1 MTTKTLISWLMI
13 ICPIGM
19 IVVFAGVEPAIMGEA
34 DESLPTQDRILS
46 TLNAFSDKELAGNV
60 INLVGLL
67 FMIGWLSALAILGKT
82 LNENGAALGSV
93 ASLVFTAVL
102 AILAV
107 SLGLSLGAIDLLAE
121 GNTDAAVTLELA
133 SESAWYGFPQLLGVG
148 YALLGLGLVLE
159 RNPLPRVLAG
169 LFVLAGI
176 ALFILAPGGDGLG
189 FLLFLISILLVITSG
204 IFLLRRSD

>member
-1 MTTKTLISWLMI
+1 M
-13 ICPIGM
+13 
-19 IVVFAGVEPAIMGEA
+19 VFAGVEPAVMGEA
-34 DESLPTQDRILS
+34 DESLPAPDRILS
-46 TLNAFSDKELAGNV
+46 TLDAFTEKELAGNV

-67 FMIGWLSALAILGKT
+67 FMIGWLSALAILGKE

-107 SLGLSLGAIDLLAE
+107 SLGLSLGANDLFAE
-121 GNTDAAVTLELA
+121 GNKAAAVTLELA

-148 YALLGLGLVLE
+148 YTLLGLGLVLE

-169 LFVLAGI
+169 LFVLAGV
-176 ALFILAPGGDGLG
+176 ATFILAPINDGLG

-204 IFLLRRSD
+204 IFLLRQGN

>member
-1 MTTKTLISWLMI
+1 MI
-13 ICPIGM
+13 IGPIGM

-34 DESLPTQDRILS
+34 DESLPAPDRILS
-46 TLNAFSDKELAGNV
+46 TLDAFTEKELAGNV

-67 FMIGWLSALAILGKT
+67 FMIGWLSALAILGKE
-82 LNENGAALGSV
+82 LKENGAALGSV

-107 SLGLSLGAIDLLAE
+107 SLGLSLGANDLFAE
-121 GNTDAAVTLELA
+121 GNKAAAVTLELA

-148 YALLGLGLVLE
+148 YTLLGLGLVLE

-169 LFVLAGI
+169 LFVLAGL
-176 ALFILAPGGDGLG
+176 ATFILAPINDGLG

-204 IFLLRRSD
+204 IFLLRQGD

>member
-1 MTTKTLISWLMI
+1 MI

-19 IVVFAGVEPAIMGEA
+19 IVVFAGVEPAVMGEA
-34 DESLPTQDRILS
+34 DESLPAPDRILS
-46 TLNAFSDKELAGNV
+46 TLDAFTEKELAGNV

-67 FMIGWLSALAILGKT
+67 FMIGWLSALAILGKE

-107 SLGLSLGAIDLLAE
+107 SLGLSLGANDLFAE
-121 GNTDAAVTLELA
+121 GNKAAAVTLELA

-148 YALLGLGLVLE
+148 YTLLGLGLVLE
-159 RNPLPRVLAG
+159 RNPLPRVLAV
-169 LFVLAGI
+169 LFVLAGV
-176 ALFILAPGGDGLG
+176 ATFILAPINDGLG

-204 IFLLRRSD
+204 IFLLRQGN

>member
-1 MTTKTLISWLMI
+1 MI
-13 ICPIGM
+13 IGPIGM

-34 DESLPTQDRILS
+34 DESLPAPDRILS
-46 TLNAFSDKELAGNV
+46 TLDAFTEKELAGNV

-67 FMIGWLSALAILGKT
+67 FMIGWLSALAILGKE
-82 LNENGAALGSV
+82 LKENGAALGSV

-107 SLGLSLGAIDLLAE
+107 SLGLSLGANDLFAE
-121 GNTDAAVTLELA
+121 GNKAAAVTLELA

-148 YALLGLGLVLE
+148 YTLLGLGLVLE

-169 LFVLAGI
+169 LFVLAGV
-176 ALFILAPGGDGLG
+176 ATFILAPINDGLG

-204 IFLLRRSD
+204 IFLLRQGN

>member
-1 MTTKTLISWLMI
+1 MTIKTLISWLMI

-19 IVVFAGVEPAIMGEA
+19 IVVFAGVEPAVMGEA
-34 DESLPTQDRILS
+34 DESLPAPDRILS
-46 TLNAFSDKELAGNV
+46 TLDAFTEKELAGNV

-67 FMIGWLSALAILGKT
+67 FMIGWLSALAILGKE
-82 LNENGAALGSV
+82 LKENGAALGSV

-107 SLGLSLGAIDLLAE
+107 SLGLSLGANDLFAE
-121 GNTDAAVTLELA
+121 GNKAAAVTLELA

-148 YALLGLGLVLE
+148 YTLLGLGLVLE

-169 LFVLAGI
+169 LFVLAGV
-176 ALFILAPGGDGLG
+176 ATFILAPINDGLG

-204 IFLLRRSD
+204 IFLLRQGN

>member
-1 MTTKTLISWLMI
+1 MI

-19 IVVFAGVEPAIMGEA
+19 IVVFAGVEPAVMGET
-34 DESLPTQDRILS
+34 DESLPAPDRILS
-46 TLNAFSDKELAGNV
+46 TLDAFTEKELAGNV

-67 FMIGWLSALAILGKT
+67 FMIGWLSALAILGKE
-82 LNENGAALGSV
+82 LKENGAALGSV

-107 SLGLSLGAIDLLAE
+107 SLGLSLGANDLFAE
-121 GNTDAAVTLELA
+121 GNKAAAVTLELA

-148 YALLGLGLVLE
+148 YTLLGLGLVLE

-169 LFVLAGI
+169 LFVLAGV
-176 ALFILAPGGDGLG
+176 ATFILAPINDGLG

-204 IFLLRRSD
+204 IFLLRQRN

>member
-1 MTTKTLISWLMI
+1 MI

-34 DESLPTQDRILS
+34 DESLPAPDRILS
-46 TLNAFSDKELAGNV
+46 TLDAFTEKELAGNV

-67 FMIGWLSALAILGKT
+67 FMIGWLSALAILGKE
-82 LNENGAALGSV
+82 LKENGAALGSV

-107 SLGLSLGAIDLLAE
+107 SLGLSLGANDLFAE
-121 GNTDAAVTLELA
+121 GNKAAAVTLELA

-148 YALLGLGLVLE
+148 YTLLGLGLVLE

-169 LFVLAGI
+169 LFVLAGV
-176 ALFILAPGGDGLG
+176 ATFILAPINDGLG

-204 IFLLRRSD
+204 IFLLRQGN

>member
-19 IVVFAGVEPAIMGEA
+19 IVVFAGVEPAVMGEA
-34 DESLPTQDRILS
+34 DESLPAPDRILS
-46 TLNAFSDKELAGNV
+46 TLDAFTEKELAGNV

-67 FMIGWLSALAILGKT
+67 FMIGWLSALAILGKE
-82 LNENGAALGSV
+82 LKENGAALGSV

-107 SLGLSLGAIDLLAE
+107 SLGLSLGANDLFAE
-121 GNTDAAVTLELA
+121 GNKAAAVTLELA

-148 YALLGLGLVLE
+148 YTLLGLGLVLE

-169 LFVLAGI
+169 LFVLAGV
-176 ALFILAPGGDGLG
+176 ATFILAPINDGLG

-204 IFLLRRSD
+204 IFLLRQGN

>member
-1 MTTKTLISWLMI
+1 MI

-19 IVVFAGVEPAIMGEA
+19 IVVFAGVEPAVMGEA
-34 DESLPTQDRILS
+34 DESLPAPDRILS
-46 TLNAFSDKELAGNV
+46 TLDAFTEKELAGNV

-67 FMIGWLSALAILGKT
+67 FMIGWLSALAILGKE
-82 LNENGAALGSV
+82 LKENGAALGSV

-107 SLGLSLGAIDLLAE
+107 SLGLSLGANDLFAE
-121 GNTDAAVTLELA
+121 GNKAAAVTLELA

-148 YALLGLGLVLE
+148 YTLLGLGLVLE

-169 LFVLAGI
+169 LFVLAGV
-176 ALFILAPGGDGLG
+176 ATFILAPINDGLG

-204 IFLLRRSD
+204 IFLLRQGN

>member
-1 MTTKTLISWLMI
+1 MI
-13 ICPIGM
+13 IGPIGM

-34 DESLPTQDRILS
+34 DESLPAPDRILS
-46 TLNAFSDKELAGNV
+46 TLDAFTEKELAGNV

-67 FMIGWLSALAILGKT
+67 FMIGWLSALAILGKE
-82 LNENGAALGSV
+82 LKENGAALGSV

-107 SLGLSLGAIDLLAE
+107 SLGLSLGANDLFAE
-121 GNTDAAVTLELA
+121 GNKAAAVTLELA

-148 YALLGLGLVLE
+148 YTLLGLGLVLE

-169 LFVLAGI
+169 LFVLAGV
-176 ALFILAPGGDGLG
+176 ATFILAPINDGLG

-204 IFLLRRSD
+204 IFLLRQGD

>member
-1 MTTKTLISWLMI
+1 MATKTLISWLMI
-13 ICPIGM
+13 IGPIGM

-34 DESLPTQDRILS
+34 DESLPAPDRILS
-46 TLNAFSDKELAGNV
+46 TLDAFTEKELAGNV

-67 FMIGWLSALAILGKT
+67 FMIGWLSALAILGKE
-82 LNENGAALGSV
+82 LKENGAALGSV

-107 SLGLSLGAIDLLAE
+107 SLGLSLGANDLFAE
-121 GNTDAAVTLELA
+121 GNKAAAVTLELA

-148 YALLGLGLVLE
+148 YTLLGLGLVLE

-169 LFVLAGI
+169 LFVLAGV
-176 ALFILAPGGDGLG
+176 ATFILAPINDGLG

-204 IFLLRRSD
+204 IFLLRQGN